1 MLTYNPENERIKH
14 LYFAYLKEAKRYS
27 ESTVDEVASAL
38 ARFEADTRYRDFRS
52 FRAEQA
58 VAFKRRLADRDS
70 QSTGDKLSAATLNAI
85 LGNLKKFFRWLAG
98 QPGYRSS
105 LTASDAEYFNLSGKE
120 SRVATAR
127 RERPFPTVEQIRHVI
142 DRMPAGTDIE
152 RRNRALVAFTLLTG
166 ARDSAIVSFKLKHVD
181 LKADRVYQDAR
192 EVRTKFSK
200 TFHTDFF
207 PVGGGAREIVAEW
220 VTHLRDERLWG
231 EDDSVF
237 PATAVGVGED
247 QQFGAVGLKREHWT
261 GASPMRAIFRAAF
274 KAAGLPYFN
283 PHSFR
288 KTLVRLGQTTCQ
300 TPEHFKAWSQNLGHE
315 SVMTTFRNY
324 GTVDSRRQGEIMKS
338 FDKQTPAV
346 EAEVDKIAEAVA
358 RKLLVASQSGQ
369 WEAKT
374 RHREE

>member
-1 MLTYNPENERIKH
+1 MLTYNPDNERIKH
-14 LYFAYLKEAKRYS
+14 LYFAYLREAKRYG
-27 ESTVDEVASAL
+27 ESTVDEVANAL
-38 ARFEADTRYRDFRS
+38 SRFEADTRYRDLRTFRS
-52 FRAEQA
+52 EQA

-70 QSTGDKLSAATLNAI
+70 HATGEKLSVATLNSI
-85 LGNLKKFFRWLAG
+85 LSNLKKFFQWLAG
-98 QPGYRSS
+98 QPGYRSR
-105 LTASDAEYFNLSGKE
+105 LTASDAEYFNLSEKE

-152 RRNRALVAFTLLTG
+152 RRNRAIVAFTLLTG

-207 PVGGGAREIVAEW
+207 PVGGGVRDIVAEW

-231 EDDSVF
+231 EDDPLF
-237 PATAVGVGED
+237 PATAVEVGEN
-247 QQFGAVGLKREHWT
+247 QQFGPVGLKREHWSS
-261 GASPMRAIFRAAF
+261 ASPMREIFRTAF
-274 KAAGLPYFN
+274 KAAELPYFN

-288 KTLVRLGQTTCQ
+288 KTLVRLGETTCQ
-300 TPEHFKAWSQNLGHE
+300 TPEDFKAWSQNLGHE

-324 GTVDSRRQGEIMKS
+324 GTVDARRQTEIIRGLGKPKRVVGADVS
-338 FDKQTPAV
+338 R
-346 EAEVDKIAEAVA
+346 IADAVA
-358 RKLLVASQSGQ
+358 RALD
-369 WEAKT
+369 EAV
-374 RHREE
+374 